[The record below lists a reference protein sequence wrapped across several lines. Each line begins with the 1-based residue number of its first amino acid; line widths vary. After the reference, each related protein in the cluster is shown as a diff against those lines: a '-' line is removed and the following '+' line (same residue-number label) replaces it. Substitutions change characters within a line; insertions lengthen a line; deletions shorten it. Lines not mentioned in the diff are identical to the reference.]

1 MAIDINQLKA
11 GGTSGLDA
19 STDNIVDPNLGKNID
34 GKELQDFGNGL
45 KEFDPAA
52 NGFKPEEIDRGE
64 ADDQK
69 ALRLFDEQ
77 LEQRQKEVEE
87 FNDLIEASGGQV
99 SEAEVREAMG
109 QNFVTDMLQDGEGGK
124 FEDETN
130 IKAPAPE
137 EEVKNASDIFNEE
150 EKVEDSEIDE
160 LERELEDMD
169 NQELYSENTTPIK
182 SEPVDQENTT
192 PGAETI
198 PVSKVVNK
206 ETVEVQPV
214 VAATSKATT
223 PDPTMNVKASEVDE
237 DGKSQE
243 DKDLEALENGD
254 DSDDSEDF
262 ETKLKRELQKKLKP
276 VSKKLDLSSTTI
288 IQRPVNV
295 THLLERRK
303 QSTRRVFTWPLID
316 SGRPVTMQSFNANE
330 LNTLSNNARNS
341 NMTLEV
347 FRTIY
352 KHIVSAKGESFE
364 QWCKTTSY
372 FDLDHIWMAV
382 YGACFADSNY
392 LPFSCDKCNDVT
404 VTTNTPIM
412 DMVKFKNDEVKEKFN
427 KIMEMKDSD
436 PSMGSV
442 TAEHLVQVSDDIVIG
457 FIKPTLYSSIVE
469 NSMYDGKIRDD
480 YSDIVNIISYIGNI
494 YAVDEGGIRPI
505 NTKVYPNNEAKTA
518 KARVIQYA
526 KIIRNLTSD
535 EYGIIMA
542 HILELGRVVDDITY
556 QLPETTCDHCKATIP
571 ADPQEASSLVFTRHQ
586 LVMFGI

>member
-11 GGTSGLDA
+11 NGTSGLDA
-19 STDNIVDPNLGKNID
+19 STDSIVDPNLGKNIE

-69 ALRLFDEQ
+69 ALRMFDEQ
-77 LEQRQKEVEE
+77 LEERQREVEE

-99 SEAEVREAMG
+99 SEAEVREALG
-109 QNFVTDMLQDGEGGK
+109 QNYVTDMLQDGEGGK

-130 IKAPAPE
+130 IKEPIQETEIKNTSEIFKEQE
-137 EEVKNASDIFNEE
+137 EI
-150 EKVEDSEIDE
+150 EDSEIDE
-160 LERELEDMD
+160 LEKELEDMD
-169 NQELYSENTTPIK
+169 NQELYSQDATPVKEEPKTKNTPK
-182 SEPVDQENTT
+182 LGSD
-192 PGAETI
+192 
-198 PVSKVVNK
+198 S
-206 ETVEVQPV
+206 VEVQPIV
-214 VAATSKATT
+214 STTAKATT
-223 PDPTMNVKASEVDE
+223 VDPTMNIKSSEVDE

-243 DKDLEALENGD
+243 DKDLEALDNGD
-254 DSDDSEDF
+254 EVDDGEDF

-276 VSKKLDLSSTTI
+276 VSNKLDLSSATI

-303 QSTRRVFTWPLID
+303 QNTRRVFTWPLID
-316 SGRPVTMQSFNANE
+316 SGRPITMQSFNANE

-352 KHIVSAKGESFE
+352 KHIVSAKGDSFE

-382 YGACFADSNY
+382 YGACFSESNY
-392 LPFSCDKCNDVT
+392 LPFSCPKCEDVT

-412 DMVKFKNDEVKEKFN
+412 DMVKFKNDEVKERFES
-427 KIMEMKDSD
+427 IMKMKDSEEGM
-436 PSMGSV
+436 SSV
-442 TAEHLVQVSDDIVIG
+442 IAEHLVQVSDDIVIG
-457 FIKPTLYSSIVE
+457 FIKPTIYSSIVE

-494 YAVDEGGIRPI
+494 YVVDGGALRPI
-505 NTKVYPNNEAKTA
+505 TTKVYTNNEAKTA

-535 EYGIIMA
+535 EYGVIMA
-542 HILELGRVVDDITY
+542 HIIEMGRVVDDITY

-571 ADPQEASSLVFTRHQ
+571 ADPQDASSLVFTRHQ